1 MSNRIEKV
9 NALIQKELG
18 KILFRDVDF
27 PQGVLVTI
35 TRVDSSP
42 NLSEAKIYVSVMF
55 TRRSPKGEGG
65 PEQTDKVFEILD
77 RRIYDIQQVLNRRL
91 KMRPIPRIEF
101 KREEKTK
108 KAAQVEELLEE
119 LKEK

>member
-9 NALIQKELG
+9 NSLIRNELG
-18 KILFRDVDF
+18 KILLRDVDF

-42 NLSEAKIYVSVMF
+42 NLSEAKIYVSVM
-55 TRRSPKGEGG
+55 PDK
-65 PEQTDKVFEILD
+65 QIDKVFRILN
-77 RRIYDIQQVLNRRL
+77 RRIYDIQQILNRRL
-91 KMRPIPRIEF
+91 NMRPIPKIEF
-101 KREEKTK
+101 KKESKTQQ
-108 KAAQVEELLEE
+108 AAQVEELLEG

>member
-9 NALIQKELG
+9 NALIKNELG
-18 KILFRDVDF
+18 KIFLRDVDF

-35 TRVDSSP
+35 THVDSSP
-42 NLSEAKIYVSVMF
+42 NLREAKIYVSVM
-55 TRRSPKGEGG
+55 PDEKI
-65 PEQTDKVFEILD
+65 DKVFEILN

-91 KMRPIPRIEF
+91 NMRPIPRIEF
-101 KREEKTK
+101 KKEEKTK

-119 LKEK
+119 LKE

>member
-9 NALIQKELG
+9 NALIKNELG
-18 KILFRDVDF
+18 KILLRDVDF

-35 TRVDSSP
+35 THVDNSP
-42 NLSEAKIYVSVMF
+42 NLSEAKIYVSVM
-55 TRRSPKGEGG
+55 PDEKI
-65 PEQTDKVFEILD
+65 DKVFEILN

-91 KMRPIPRIEF
+91 NMRPIPRIEF
-101 KREEKTK
+101 KKEEKTK

-119 LKEK
+119 LKE